1 MKFIRIL
8 QALVIVALTAAIFG
22 TAGYYIY
29 DIFLKPRRMLVE
41 EKRKPLPTPTPD
53 PSLADFEECIKALQ
67 SGNLVDARAA
77 LEEFLARH
85 PKSSKAADA
94 RSALGKINTDIFF
107 SATPSPDKIQYVVQ
121 KGDALAKI
129 ERKLKTPRELI
140 MRTNN
145 LDDPRKLQIGQVL
158 LVSRPE
164 FSLTIDTKERKLV
177 LFNQSKFF
185 KEYHCK
191 TWKAPPLRTPL
202 PANAKVTEKIA
213 WKNGGRVAF
222 GSREYAGSTHW
233 ILVNVPG
240 YTIFGESDGPAEKPP
255 GGVGL
260 AMEEAE
266 ELSTLVSRNTPV
278 TIQ

>member
-1 MKFIRIL
+1 MKLIRIL
-8 QALVIVALTAAIFG
+8 KALIIVALTLAVFG
-22 TAGYYIY
+22 TAGYFSY
-29 DIFLKPRRMLVE
+29 DIFLKPRRMALE
-41 EKRKPLPTPTPD
+41 EKRKPPPTPPPD
-53 PSLADFEECIKALQ
+53 PSLGEFERCLKVKE
-67 SGNLVDARAA
+67 SGNLLDARAA
-77 LEEFLARH
+77 FEQFLAQH
-85 PKSSKAADA
+85 PKSAKAEEA
-94 RSALGKINTDIFF
+94 RDFLGQINTEIFF

-121 KGDALAKI
+121 RGDALAKI

-140 MRTNN
+140 MRINN

-164 FSLTIDTKERKLV
+164 FSITIDTKERKVV
-177 LFNQSKFF
+177 LFNQAKFF
-185 KEYHCK
+185 KQYRPK
-191 TWKAPPLRTPL
+191 SWNAPPLRAPVT
-202 PANAKVTEKIA
+202 AKVTEKIA
-213 WKNGGRVAF
+213 WKEGQRVAF

-240 YTIFGESDGPAEKPP
+240 YTIFGESDGAAAKPQ

>member
-1 MKFIRIL
+1 MKLIGIL
-8 QALVIVALTAAIFG
+8 KALTITVVASAVFGSAAYFG
-22 TAGYYIY
+22 Y
-29 DIFLKPRRMLVE
+29 DIFIKPKQLVLQ
-41 EKRKPLPTPTPD
+41 EKLMPAPTPPPD
-53 PSLADFEECIKALQ
+53 PSLGDFEKAMKVRE

-77 LEEFLARH
+77 LEQFLTDHANSSRAEAAR
-85 PKSSKAADA
+85 D
-94 RSALGKINTDIFF
+94 ALGQINSEIFF

-121 KGDALAKI
+121 KGDALVKI

-164 FSLTIDTKERKLV
+164 FSLTIDTKQRKIV

-185 KEYHCK
+185 KQYHSK
-191 TWKAPPLRTPL
+191 SWNAPPLRTPA
-202 PANAKVTEKIA
+202 PVTGKVTEKIA

-222 GSREYAGSTHW
+222 GARDYAGSVHW

-240 YTIFGESDGPAEKPP
+240 YTIFGESDGAAEKPQ

-266 ELSTLVSRNTPV
+266 ELATLVGRNTPV